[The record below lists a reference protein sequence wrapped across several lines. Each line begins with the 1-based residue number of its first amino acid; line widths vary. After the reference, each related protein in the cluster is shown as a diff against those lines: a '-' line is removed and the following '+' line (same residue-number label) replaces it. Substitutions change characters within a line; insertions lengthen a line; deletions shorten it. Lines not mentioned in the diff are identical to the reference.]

1 MGRTNTIEYGIYLGI
16 SKAMIAKFDG
26 GGARIIPNVKDNLD
40 FIDSAVYIQKKNDK
54 EILFVGLKAKNNVVM
69 HPDDAYEEFL
79 VRMDDKGSYVF
90 KESGKKILAEELSAE
105 ILKALKE
112 NVREQNGDQVSAVV
126 ITHSADFNQTNIQAT
141 MRAAEL
147 AGFEEYHL
155 IQEPYAAVLA
165 YAYDSSEE
173 DDGYWM
179 LYDLG
184 GTFNVAI
191 VRKKKMI

>member
-16 SKAMIAKFDG
+16 SKAMIAKFDEG
-26 GGARIIPNVKDNLD
+26 VARIIPNVKDNSD

-54 EILFVGLKAKNNVVM
+54 EILFVGEKAKNNVVM
-69 HPDDAYEEFL
+69 HPDDAYAEFKL
-79 VRMDDKGSYVF
+79 RMGDKEPYVF
-90 KESGKKILAEELSAE
+90 KESGKKMLAEELSAE

-126 ITHSADFNQTNIQAT
+126 ITHPADFNQTNIQAT

>member
-1 MGRTNTIEYGIYLGI
+1 
-16 SKAMIAKFDG
+16 
-26 GGARIIPNVKDNLD
+26 
-40 FIDSAVYIQKKNDK
+40 
-54 EILFVGLKAKNNVVM
+54 
-69 HPDDAYEEFL
+69 
-79 VRMDDKGSYVF
+79 
-90 KESGKKILAEELSAE
+90 
-105 ILKALKE
+105 
-112 NVREQNGDQVSAVV
+112 
-126 ITHSADFNQTNIQAT
+126 

-179 LYDLG
+179 VYDLG